1 MSIQGASGNQPN
13 TYNPS
18 TFVAGSASGVGAAND
33 RPTTF
38 NEVDIDLDR
47 VGRNPDKADPTRE
60 MPTPSPSEPS
70 IVLSTDRA
78 LSELSV
84 GHAEADSF
92 AVMAL
97 MTSAIR
103 EQRSGAR
110 QIRGDELQSE
120 LKSRHAAVDKMREG
134 ISTRMWGGIISGGM
148 TALGGAFS
156 LGGAMKSAAKS
167 GTTLKN
173 SLDTKPVFDTKAV
186 NTPSPLAKPSID
198 AKAAQQGVELT
209 EMKSITQPQKT
220 PVNTGA
226 TATGDLDKKPL
237 TDKPLP
243 LEKPLDPGTE
253 KKLADLK
260 EPDPRTAQLNPAA
273 EKKIASVKEPES
285 GTAPLDP
292 APEKSLEQRKIEAKE
307 LENWQKD
314 LANQLHADGYSATKG
329 EASSKLLSGSGS
341 AIHAYQES
349 SAAESDAKKAEQDAA
364 TKAHEIGYQQSS
376 DVLHQ
381 TQDLLRDLREK
392 LSAVLQS
399 EVETTRAINRNI

>member
-13 TYNPS
+13 SYNPS
-18 TFVAGSASGVGAAND
+18 TLVEDSAPGVRATNG

-38 NEVDIDLDR
+38 SEDDIDLDE
-47 VGRNPDKADPTRE
+47 VGRNQNKEDPTRG
-60 MPTPSPSEPS
+60 MPTPSPSKPS
-70 IVLSTDRA
+70 IVLTTDRA

-97 MTSAIR
+97 MTAAIR

-167 GTTLKN
+167 GATLKN

-186 NTPSPLAKPSID
+186 STPSPLAKPSID

-220 PVNTGA
+220 PAHTGA
-226 TATGDLDKKPL
+226 TATADLNKKPL
-237 TDKPLP
+237 DGKSLP
-243 LEKPLDPGTE
+243 LEKPLDPAAG
-253 KKLADLK
+253 KKV
-260 EPDPRTAQLNPAA
+260 
-273 EKKIASVKEPES
+273 ASVKEPES
-285 GTAPLDP
+285 GTAPVDP
-292 APEKSLEQRKIEAKE
+292 AAEKSLEQRKIEAKE

-364 TKAHEIGYQQSS
+364 TKAHEIGYQQSN

>member
-13 TYNPS
+13 GYKTS
-18 TFVAGSASGVGAAND
+18 ASVEGSAPGVGAAND
-33 RPTTF
+33 RLTPF
-38 NEVDIDLDR
+38 SEGDIDLDE
-47 VGRNPDKADPTRE
+47 VGRNPNKEDPTRG
-60 MPTPSPSEPS
+60 MPTPSPSKPS
-70 IVLSTDRA
+70 IVLTTDRA

-97 MTSAIR
+97 MTAAIR

-110 QIRGDELQSE
+110 QIRGDELQAE
-120 LKSRHAAVDKMREG
+120 LKSRQATVDKMREG

-167 GTTLKN
+167 GMTLKN
-173 SLDTKPVFDTKAV
+173 SLGTKPVFDTKAV

-198 AKAAQQGVELT
+198 AKATQQGVELA
-209 EMKSITQPQKT
+209 EMKSITQPQKA
-220 PVNTGA
+220 PANTGA
-226 TATGDLDKKPL
+226 TATADLDKKPL

-243 LEKPLDPGTE
+243 LEQPLDPGTE
-253 KKLADLK
+253 KKIASIK
-260 EPDPRTAQLNPAA
+260 EPD
-273 EKKIASVKEPES
+273 S
-285 GTAPLDP
+285 GTAPLDST
-292 APEKSLEQRKIEAKE
+292 AEKSLEQRKIEAKE

-364 TKAHEIGYQQSS
+364 TKAHEIGYQQSN